1 MSGNTAWKPMRHGR
15 SVRLAHEQAGFTL
28 VEILLALFMFSIIA
42 GVIFTSFSAVVDGV
56 EQGRVSGEF
65 YRVGRT
71 ALQRMAQEIGA
82 ALTFEDDPRTTMLGE
97 NGSADDQPRDR
108 ISFVTIP
115 YRRFPAT
122 VPANELCDVSYYIE
136 NNTEGKPA
144 LFRTEDCTLD
154 EERQEGGTPL
164 ELTDAAVGLEIMYF
178 DAEDAHDD
186 WPPNREETSP
196 LPCRVRLAL
205 TFRLSPEDE
214 RAFVTTVVLP
224 MRGECETEAQQN

>member
-1 MSGNTAWKPMRHGR
+1 MHA
-15 SVRLAHEQAGFTL
+15 QAGFTL

-42 GVIFTSFSAVVDGV
+42 GTIFASFSAVVDGV

-82 ALTFEDDPRTTMLGE
+82 ALYFNDAATTMLGE
-97 NGSADDQPRDR
+97 NGSAENQPRDR
-108 ISFVTIP
+108 IAFVTIP

-122 VPANELCDVSYYIE
+122 LPAHELCDVSYYIE
-136 NNTEGKPA
+136 NNAQGTSA

-154 EERQEGGTPL
+154 EERQDGGTRL
-164 ELTDAAVGLEIMYF
+164 ELTDVVVGLDITYF
-178 DAEDAHDD
+178 DAEASHDD
-186 WPPNREETSP
+186 WPPNRQETGP

-205 TFRLSPEDE
+205 TLRLSPEDE

-224 MRGECETEAQQN
+224 MRGACEPEDS

>member
-1 MSGNTAWKPMRHGR
+1 MHA
-15 SVRLAHEQAGFTL
+15 QAGFTL

-42 GVIFTSFSAVVDGV
+42 GTIFASFSAVVDGV
-56 EQGRVSGEF
+56 EQGRASGEF

-71 ALQRMAQEIGA
+71 ALQHMAQEIGA
-82 ALTFEDDPRTTMLGE
+82 ALTFADDPRTTMLGE
-97 NGSADDQPRDR
+97 NGSGENQPRDR
-108 ISFVTIP
+108 ITFVTIP

-122 VPANELCDVSYYIE
+122 IPANELCDVSYYIE
-136 NNTEGKPA
+136 KNSQGTAA

-164 ELTDAAVGLEIMYF
+164 ELTDTVAGLDIMYF
-178 DAEDAHDD
+178 DAEASHDD
-186 WPPNREETSP
+186 WPPNREETGP

-224 MRGECETEAQQN
+224 MRGACETETQQN